1 MDVSLK
7 KSDLLL
13 FEGKEYLVEGG
24 WLGLLCFS
32 RIAKYLI
39 LKYKKNEKIV
49 HKKNIHIYYYL
60 KNCSYLI
67 SEKNRVKFKIS
78 AE

>member
-7 KSDLLL
+7 KSDLLP

-24 WLGLLCFS
+24 WLGLLYFS

-49 HKKNIHIYYYL
+49 HKKISISTTIL
-60 KNCSYLI
+60 KIAVTYSLR
-67 SEKNRVKFKIS
+67 KTG
-78 AE
+78 